1 MADTQKLKRFH
12 IEQDGEM
19 FLLRIED
26 ETGETFEVTA
36 THDQVDLI
44 ADDLEEALDAD
55 ESAESVEDEDEG

>member
-1 MADTQKLKRFH
+1 MAETQKLKRFH

-26 ETGETFEVTA
+26 ETGETFEVVA

-55 ESAESVEDEDEG
+55 ESAESVEDGDEG